1 MNNQTP
7 LSPSS
12 YNLPPLLDVD
22 QTLTDGFSSLTLNN
36 NSSDL
41 QNYSQHKY
49 DGVGFNRFSENQGFM
64 MNGLNDNFRVYN
76 GGNRVYNNG
85 FYSGAGNANPHFLDR
100 GYMYEYQY
108 PPYGYDGAS
117 SSSCASGFNFDKMDY
132 LLYKQGLS
140 SCHNHD
146 LYYAGGFDQENGF
159 RNNKDLSRVSSKM
172 KKDKFLCLLSLREMK
187 EAIYDL
193 AKDQNGCRILQAKF
207 DNPTKDEIEF
217 VFGEVIDSIADLM
230 KDRFGNYIIQKL
242 VSVCNDDQ
250 KTLMVYELTKPPI
263 EIIPVC
269 MNPYGTR
276 TIQKL
281 LESLRSR
288 NQIMMVIGALCHVA
302 TRLANDPNGHH
313 VLQYCLLYFDN
324 DLNLQLIIDDIADN
338 CFKVATNRYGCCVL
352 QACVEHSRG
361 ETRNRLVSEIMANA
375 MHIAEDPYGN
385 YVLQHMVGLKSP
397 ELTGLLV
404 RPLQGKFASLARN
417 KFASNVVEKCLAE
430 AGQDISAKIIR
441 ELVASRNSQ
450 SLLVDPYAN
459 FVIQIALKV
468 SKGFTY
474 ECLLDLILEI
484 AASMQTNLYGKK
496 ILERIEKRK
505 MMQDSSTRCM

>member
-12 YNLPPLLDVD
+12 YNLPPSIDVD
-22 QTLTDGFSSLTLNN
+22 QTLTYGFSSLTLNN
-36 NSSDL
+36 NNSDL
-41 QNYSQHKY
+41 QNYSLNDY
-49 DGVGFNRFSENQGFM
+49 GGVGFNGFRGNEGFM
-64 MNGLNDNFRVYN
+64 MNELNDNFRVYN
-76 GGNRVYNNG
+76 GVNGVYNNG
-85 FYSGAGNANPHFLDR
+85 FYSGVDNVSSFMVDPHFLDY
-100 GYMYEYQY
+100 GYMYEHQY
-108 PPYGYDGAS
+108 PSYGYNGAS
-117 SSSCASGFNFDKMDY
+117 SSSSSGFNFDKMDY

-140 SCHNHD
+140 SFHNHD
-146 LYYAGGFDQENGF
+146 LYNAGGFDQGNGI
-159 RNNKDLSRVSSKM
+159 RNNKDLSRVSTKM
-172 KKDKFLCLLSLREMK
+172 KKDQFFSLMSLREMK

-207 DNPTKDEIEF
+207 ENPTKDEIEF
-217 VFGEVIDSIADLM
+217 VLGEVIDSIADLM
-230 KDRFGNYIIQKL
+230 KDQFGYYIIQKL

-250 KTLMVYELTKPPI
+250 KTLLVYELTKPPVD
-263 EIIPVC
+263 IIHVC

-276 TIQKL
+276 AIQKL

-288 NQIMMVIGALCHVA
+288 NQIMMVIGALCRA
-302 TRLANDPNGHH
+302 AARLANDPNGHH
-313 VLQYCLLYFDN
+313 VLQYCLLHFDN
-324 DLNLQLIIDDIADN
+324 DLNQLIIDDIADN

-361 ETRNRLVSEIMANA
+361 ETRNRLVSEIMAHA

-404 RPLQGKFASLARN
+404 RELQGNFASLARN
-417 KFASNVVEKCLAE
+417 KFASNVVEKFLAE

-459 FVIQIALKV
+459 FVIQIALRV

-474 ECLLDLILEI
+474 ECLLDLIRRN

-505 MMQDSSTRCM
+505 MV